1 MSEKIYKKIAQAFMG
16 NVVSQKLNSIVDQAK
31 NKIQND
37 TELSA
42 EEKIQLG
49 KAVIC
54 LMQEES
60 DAFYIKANLRLDGIE
75 VGGVS
80 VTPKPLTNDG
90 IY

>member
-1 MSEKIYKKIAQAFMG
+1 MG
-16 NVVSQKLNSIVDQAK
+16 GVVSQKLNGIVDQAK

-42 EEKIQLG
+42 EEKIKLG
-49 KAVIC
+49 KAVLG

-60 DAFYIKANLRLDGIE
+60 DAFFLKANLRLDGIE

-80 VTPKPLTNDG
+80 VIPNPPKNDG